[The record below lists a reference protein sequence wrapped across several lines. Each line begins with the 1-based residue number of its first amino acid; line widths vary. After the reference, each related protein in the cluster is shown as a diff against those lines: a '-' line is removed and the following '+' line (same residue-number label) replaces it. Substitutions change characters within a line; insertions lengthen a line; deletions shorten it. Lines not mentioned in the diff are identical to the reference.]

1 MKEACDEADKDFLEI
16 ALSAANENEDRRHD
30 RSGSCA
36 VVMLTID
43 DNCYICNIGD
53 SRAVISQNGGA
64 SRFAL
69 TRDHKPNDKMEQ
81 KRIVDAGGSV
91 YQYNNFLIF
100 VLSTSF
106 RNFPVGANGKRLDS
120 DPSFNMLN
128 FTVPHRITPG
138 KLSVRLGFIR

>member
-1 MKEACDEADKDFLEI
+1 MKEACDEADKDFMEI

-36 VVMLTID
+36 VVMVTID

-81 KRIVDAGGSV
+81 KRIADAGGSV
-91 YQYNNFLIF
+91 YQYLFGNSHFINTFCPGTFQL
-100 VLSTSF
+100 VQM
-106 RNFPVGANGKRLDS
+106 GKD
-120 DPSFNMLN
+120 
-128 FTVPHRITPG
+128 
-138 KLSVRLGFIR
+138 